1 MAMPSQTRL
10 AFHDAEYST
19 RIYLLR
25 FQAAGRML
33 VHNTKNSKETRT
45 MSAASSISGKGD
57 AENTETYDV
66 VVVGA
71 GFAGMYMLHR
81 LRKQGLSVRVYEQ
94 GGDVGGT
101 WYWNR
106 YPGARCDIESMQYSY
121 SFSNELQQEWEWSER
136 YAPQPE
142 ILNYANHVADRFN
155 LRPDIQLD
163 TRVERAAYDE
173 LTHGWSVT
181 TSDGKT
187 VMANYVVL
195 ATGCLSNARMPDIKG
210 LADFKGQVYH
220 TGHWPHE
227 AVDFTGLRVGVIGTG
242 SSAIQSVP
250 VIAAQAKH
258 LTVFQ
263 RTANFSMPARNAALT
278 PEERDSFR
286 SNYPEIRRIAREEMR
301 NGIVQELPDRGALDD
316 GDNARRAKYE
326 SRWAHGGLTFLAVY
340 NNLVL
345 DKTAND
351 TAADFVRGKI
361 AEIVRDPRT
370 ATLLQPRDHPIGS
383 KRICVDT
390 DYYAT
395 FNRPNVTL
403 VDIKSNPIETILRN
417 AVRTG
422 DKDHEI
428 DALVLA
434 TGFDA
439 MTGSVAKID
448 IRGRDGQTLNAKWAE
463 GPRTYLGLMSAG
475 FPNLFIITGPGSPSV
490 LSNMIV
496 AIEQH
501 VDWIA
506 AAIAHM
512 RDRSLDTIEAGKEA
526 EDKWVAHVNEVAH
539 ATLYPQANSW
549 YMGANIPGKPQIFM
563 PYIGGVNVYR
573 QICNDVVARG
583 YEGFVMTAAERGRK
597 VAVS

>member
-1 MAMPSQTRL
+1 
-10 AFHDAEYST
+10 
-19 RIYLLR
+19 
-25 FQAAGRML
+25 
-33 VHNTKNSKETRT
+33 
-45 MSAASSISGKGD
+45 MSAMQSISGTSHPAGV
-57 AENTETYDV
+57 ETYDV

-81 LRKQGLSVRVYEQ
+81 LRGIGLSVRVYEQ

-106 YPGARCDIESMQYSY
+106 YPGARCDVESMQYSY
-121 SFSNELQQEWEWSER
+121 SFSDELQQQWNWSER

-142 ILNYANHVADRFN
+142 ILRYANHVADRFN

-163 TRVERAAYDE
+163 TRVDRAVFDE
-173 LTHGWSVT
+173 GINAWSVT

-187 VMANYVVL
+187 VAAKYVVL
-195 ATGCLSNARMPDIKG
+195 ATGCLSNARTPDIKG
-210 LADFKGQVYH
+210 LADFGGKVYH

-227 AVDFTGLRVGVIGTG
+227 PVDFSGLRVGVIGTG

-250 VIAAQAKH
+250 VIAEQASH

-263 RTANFSMPARNAALT
+263 RTANFSIPARNAALT
-278 PEERDSFR
+278 AEERQSWRAD
-286 SNYPEIRRIAREEMR
+286 YPQIRRKARETR
-301 NGIVQELPDRGALDD
+301 NGIVQEVPDRGALDD
-316 GDNARRAKYE
+316 GDNERRAKYE
-326 SRWAHGGLTFLAVY
+326 SRWSRGGLTFMGVY

-345 DKTAND
+345 DKAAND
-351 TAADFVRGKI
+351 TAADFVREKI
-361 AEIVRDPRT
+361 AEIVKDPKT
-370 ATLLQPRDHPIGS
+370 AKLLQPNDHPIGS
-383 KRICVDT
+383 KRICIDT
-390 DYYAT
+390 DYFAS

-403 VDIKSNPIETILRN
+403 VDIKSNPIKEILPH

-422 DKDHEI
+422 AGDYEI

-448 IRGRDGQTLNAKWAE
+448 ILGRNGRTLNQKWAE
-463 GPRTYLGLMSAG
+463 GPKTYLGVMSAG

-496 AIEQH
+496 SIEQH
-501 VDWIA
+501 VDWITDC
-506 AAIAHM
+506 IAYM
-512 RDRSLDTIEAGKEA
+512 RARDLDVMEANRQA
-526 EDKWVAHVNEVAH
+526 EEGWVAHVNEAAH
-539 ATLYPQANSW
+539 GTLYPQANSW

-563 PYIGGVNVYR
+563 PYIGGVGTYR
-573 QICNDVVARG
+573 EICNNVAAKG
-583 YEGFVMTAAERGRK
+583 YEGFTMTAAARQK
-597 VAVS
+597 MAASS